1 MPHRLIVRNALKRTF
16 ATQHNPVVEKDCS
29 SITPPYAKLNKN
41 LELVK
46 RILDQRPLTLA
57 EKIVYSHLANPEET
71 VPVRGETYLKLS
83 PGKIKTNLNVNVF
96 LTHL

>member
-1 MPHRLIVRNALKRTF
+1 
-16 ATQHNPVVEKDCS
+16 
-29 SITPPYAKLNKN
+29 LNKN

-57 EKIVYSHLANPEET
+57 EKIVYSHLTNPEET

-83 PGKIKTNLNVNVF
+83 PDRVAMQGKPFCQKRRTAGNMS
-96 LTHL
+96 